1 MRPFKILDCIDLT
14 PKSPR
19 PQRELKLRHAVGV
32 WIGMIIFFLAMA
44 LTGCNSTAAQAITAT
59 DSTRTKASDTSKTDS
74 PLVGAWRVQATGIDT
89 MEAIAFLSSGRYIR
103 SSPSCGGYGNGPR
116 ICEPDIEAGTWTASA
131 GSVVLSRDSSG
142 VLRTS
147 RLASPDDRCDS
158 LICWQESQPD
168 RQAYSYALTG
178 DMLTIDK
185 ISYERVS
192 Q

>member
-1 MRPFKILDCIDLT
+1 MRPFEILDCIDLT
-14 PKSPR
+14 PKAPR

-32 WIGMIIFFLAMA
+32 WIVMIIFFVAMA
-44 LTGCNSTAAQAITAT
+44 LTGCDSTAAQSITSA

-89 MEAIAFLSSGRYIR
+89 MEAVAFLPSGRYIR
-103 SSPSCGGYGNGPR
+103 SSPSCGSYGNGPR
-116 ICEPDIEAGTWTASA
+116 ICEPDIEAGTWTAGA

-158 LICWQESQPD
+158 LICWQEAKPD

-178 DMLTIDK
+178 DMLTIGK
-185 ISYERVS
+185 VSYNRVP
-192 Q
+192 